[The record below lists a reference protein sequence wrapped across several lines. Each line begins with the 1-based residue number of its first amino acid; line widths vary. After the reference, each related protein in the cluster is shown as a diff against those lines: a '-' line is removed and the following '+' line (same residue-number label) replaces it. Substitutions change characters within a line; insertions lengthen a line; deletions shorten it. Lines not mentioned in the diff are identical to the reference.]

1 MSVEIALVIAA
12 VLVLAGV
19 WLGWKVV
26 QGRMRG
32 DDKAPPPPA
41 VVEAPVAR
49 VEAPS
54 VAPKPAPV
62 ATPSPVASPPPAAV
76 PAPTPAPAPT
86 PSVLDA
92 PVPVTVIMAPRPPA
106 PVIERVLA
114 VEPASQGE
122 WDAAVPLTLSAVQSA
137 SVVATL
143 AAGATP
149 AFYAV
154 GFDAGT
160 AIAVGR
166 GDQAFMRALAS
177 ASGRAPPP
185 PGRWLD
191 STAATTLAATALA
204 GLANERF
211 LEALGDDVR
220 DLKTELAALPPK
232 LAALGDG
239 RLKTLVQ
246 DLSRFA
252 REARD
257 NYASALGKAAFRE
270 RVDEAAERALGIW
283 RDLVERTE
291 GVRQQIDLLARTQRF
306 GEAQVDK
313 ALALLRELIDLERW
327 QEISARTLAAAQV
340 LRVVM
345 GELPAS
351 GGADPLASAAAALQ
365 AGLDQDLDQALRL
378 SDCEKGARGD
388 PYVGKAEFEA
398 NRAALRKLVA
408 RPMAERVTPSLER
421 LEAARTAEALDPLG
435 APPRRLLIRAS
446 REACTMRWS
455 AGAG

>member
-1 MSVEIALVIAA
+1 MSTSIALVIAA
-12 VLVLAGV
+12 VLVLVGL

-26 QGRMRG
+26 QGRMRS
-32 DDKAPPPPA
+32 DNKPPPAPA

-49 VEAPS
+49 VETPAVAPAS
-54 VAPKPAPV
+54 VAAP
-62 ATPSPVASPPPAAV
+62 PRVAS
-76 PAPTPAPAPT
+76 APRPAPAPV

-106 PVIERVLA
+106 LVIERVLA
-114 VEPASQGE
+114 VEPASQAE

-137 SVVATL
+137 SVVTTL
-143 AAGATP
+143 AAGASP
-149 AFYAV
+149 AFYAI
-154 GFDAGT
+154 GFDAGM

-166 GDQAFMRALAS
+166 GDQPFMRALAS
-177 ASGRAPPP
+177 ASGRALQPSS
-185 PGRWLD
+185 RWLD

-220 DLKTELAALPPK
+220 DLKTELAALSPK

-239 RLKTLVQ
+239 RLKTLIQ

-270 RVDEAAERALGIW
+270 RIDEAAERALAIW
-283 RDLVERTE
+283 RDLVERTD
-291 GVRQQIDLLARTQRF
+291 GVRQQIDVLTRTQRF
-306 GEAQVDK
+306 GEAQVEK
-313 ALALLRELIDLERW
+313 ALILLRELLDLERW

-351 GGADPLASAAAALQ
+351 SGADPLASAAAALQ

-435 APPRRLLIRAS
+435 APPRRLLVRAS
-446 REACTMRWS
+446 SEACTMRWS
-455 AGAG
+455 SRAG

>member
-1 MSVEIALVIAA
+1 MVVVEVDDRRCLALCADDDGRRHTVEIALV
-12 VLVLAGV
+12 
-19 WLGWKVV
+19 
-26 QGRMRG
+26 
-32 DDKAPPPPA
+32 
-41 VVEAPVAR
+41 E
-49 VEAPS
+49 
-54 VAPKPAPV
+54 
-62 ATPSPVASPPPAAV
+62 
-76 PAPTPAPAPT
+76 
-86 PSVLDA
+86 
-92 PVPVTVIMAPRPPA
+92 PVT
-106 PVIERVLA
+106 
-114 VEPASQGE
+114 QG
-122 WDAAVPLTLSAVQSA
+122 DRILVH
-137 SVVATL
+137 
-143 AAGATP
+143 
-149 AFYAV
+149 
-154 GFDAGT
+154 AGT

-166 GDQAFMRALAS
+166 GDQPFMRALANAAGS
-177 ASGRAPPP
+177 APPP

-220 DLKTELAALPPK
+220 DLKTELAALSPK

-270 RVDEAAERALGIW
+270 RIDEAADRALGMW
-283 RDLVERTE
+283 RDLVERTD
-291 GVRQQIDLLARTQRF
+291 GVRQQIDALTRTQRF

-351 GGADPLASAAAALQ
+351 GGADPLASATAALQ
-365 AGLDQDLDQALRL
+365 AGLDQDLDQSLRL

-421 LEAARTAEALDPLG
+421 LEAARTAEALDPRG
-435 APPRRLLIRAS
+435 ASPRRLLIRAS

>member
-1 MSVEIALVIAA
+1 MTIEIALVIAA
-12 VLVLAGV
+12 VLVLLGF

-26 QGRMRG
+26 RGRMRS
-32 DDKAPPPPA
+32 DDEAPPAPA
-41 VVEAPVAR
+41 VAAAPLAKVEAPTA
-49 VEAPS
+49 APV
-54 VAPKPAPV
+54 VAPAAAPV
-62 ATPSPVASPPPAAV
+62 AAPPAA
-76 PAPTPAPAPT
+76 APA
-86 PSVLDA
+86 SLDT

-114 VEPASQGE
+114 VEPASQAE
-122 WDAAVPLTLSAVQSA
+122 WDAAVPLSLSAVQSA
-137 SVVATL
+137 SVVASL
-143 AAGATP
+143 ATSGGT
-149 AFYAV
+149 AFYAI

-166 GDQAFMRALAS
+166 GNQPFMRTLAGAADRATA
-177 ASGRAPPP
+177 ASV
-185 PGRWLD
+185 RWLD
-191 STAATTLAATALA
+191 SSAATSVAATALA

-220 DLKTELAALPPK
+220 DLKTELAALSPK

-270 RVDEAAERALGIW
+270 RIDEAAERALGIW
-283 RDLVERTE
+283 RDLVERTD
-291 GVRQQIDLLARTQRF
+291 GVRQQIDALTRTQRF
-306 GEAQVDK
+306 GEAQVEK

-327 QEISARTLAAAQV
+327 QEISARSLAAAQV

-351 GGADPLASAAAALQ
+351 SGADPLASAAAALQ
-365 AGLDQDLDQALRL
+365 AGLDQDRDQALRL

-408 RPMAERVTPSLER
+408 RPIAEPVMPALER
-421 LEAARTAEALDPLG
+421 LEAARSAEALDPLG
-435 APPRRLLIRAS
+435 APSRRLLIRAS
-446 REACTMRWS
+446 GDACTMRWS

>member
-1 MSVEIALVIAA
+1 
-12 VLVLAGV
+12 
-19 WLGWKVV
+19 
-26 QGRMRG
+26 
-32 DDKAPPPPA
+32 
-41 VVEAPVAR
+41 
-49 VEAPS
+49 
-54 VAPKPAPV
+54 
-62 ATPSPVASPPPAAV
+62 
-76 PAPTPAPAPT
+76 
-86 PSVLDA
+86 
-92 PVPVTVIMAPRPPA
+92 
-106 PVIERVLA
+106 
-114 VEPASQGE
+114 
-122 WDAAVPLTLSAVQSA
+122 VPLTLSAVQSA

-154 GFDAGT
+154 GFAAGT

-177 ASGRAPPP
+177 AAGPAPPP

-220 DLKTELAALPPK
+220 DLKTELAALSPK

-283 RDLVERTE
+283 RDLVERTD
-291 GVRQQIDLLARTQRF
+291 GVRQQIDLLTRTQRF

-327 QEISARTLAAAQV
+327 QDISARTLAAAQV

-398 NRAALRKLVA
+398 NRAALRKLLA
-408 RPMAERVTPSLER
+408 RPIAERVTPSLER

-435 APPRRLLIRAS
+435 APPRRLLIRAR